1 VTRRATSDR
10 ELTPEGPGCE
20 DMRDRTEEERH
31 VATHRICE
39 DAGCDTFLSRY
50 NDAQFCA
57 LHQPMI
63 TPRMRG
69 KVL

>member
-1 VTRRATSDR
+1 
-10 ELTPEGPGCE
+10 
-20 DMRDRTEEERH
+20 MRDRTEEEGH
-31 VATHRICE
+31 VATHRICD
-39 DAGCDTFLSRY
+39 DAGCDTLLSRY